1 MRYTSRVCGHW
12 SGRSGGWRLR
22 PQECALYVTGLR
34 TQAWASRDRAG
45 GGTASDGRARR
56 VGKAFSRG
64 ILHYPRCVDNL
75 PDHHGYRISDAD
87 RERVAEVLRKAA
99 GDGRLDIEELE
110 ERLESAYAAKTYG
123 ELVPITQDLP
133 VAGASHLMSVTE
145 PVPSQAPVGGV
156 PTTSNAIAIFGGAER
171 KGAWVVPHQFNAF
184 AMFGGI
190 ELDLR
195 QATLEA
201 RDVTITAVAIMGGVD
216 IVVPDDLTV
225 MVDGAG
231 ILGGFA
237 DSTKRSTPAPP
248 PGAPVVRV
256 KGMALF
262 GGVSVSRKPRRGGPS
277 RNILP
282 PVS

>member
-1 MRYTSRVCGHW
+1 MAGGCVRRSVRYTSRVCGRKR
-12 SGRSGGWRLR
+12 GRRAIAQAVGR
-22 PQECALYVTGLR
+22 QATGEL
-34 TQAWASRDRAG
+34 AG
-45 GGTASDGRARR
+45 SANR
-56 VGKAFSRG
+56 KAFSRG

-156 PTTSNAIAIFGGAER
+156 PMTSNAIAIFGGAER

-282 PVS
+282 PAS